1 MTRTLIP
8 TEADMLDLGR
18 QLISQFYPGD
28 VVFFQGDLG
37 AGKTTLIKGILQGL
51 GYQDVVTSPT
61 YTLLQPYSTERFE
74 VLHFDL
80 YRLKSPDELEMLG
93 IRDLVDGQNL
103 IFVEWPERGQGILPK
118 PSVTIS
124 IQHSSSHSLEDGQIE
139 DSQTDTN
146 RSVSLERHN

>member
-1 MTRTLIP
+1 MTRTIIP
-8 TEADMLDLGR
+8 TEDRMLDLGR
-18 QLISQFYPGD
+18 SFIDQFYPGD

-37 AGKTTLIKGILQGL
+37 AGKTTLIKGILQGF

-61 YTLLQPYSTERFE
+61 YTLLQPYSTQRFE

-103 IFVEWPERGQGILPK
+103 IFVEWPERGQDVLPR
-118 PSVTIS
+118 PTVS
-124 IQHSSSHSLEDGQIE
+124 IFIEHDEDARAVSFDRHS
-139 DSQTDTN
+139 
-146 RSVSLERHN
+146 